1 MMKKRAI
8 PSIFVALL
16 LVGAWGCATPTKG
29 VEQRASKA
37 RFEYNRIMREWVV
50 PAGDVSNAVERMDLL
65 EQAAQEYQQFE
76 RDFRDQPRWAA
87 AALRS
92 LGQVQLSRGQIKA
105 ALDCFELVGQ
115 RYPHEHWEVIQAW
128 KEAADTLW
136 QSEHRGEASVY
147 YQQMINTY
155 GRPGQPDMFDT
166 LVDIARAR
174 LKECEAP

>member
-1 MMKKRAI
+1 MKNRSIIYVFAAI
-8 PSIFVALL
+8 L
-16 LVGAWGCATPTKG
+16 LVVAWGCTTPTSG
-29 VEQRASKA
+29 AEQRAAKA

-50 PAGDVSNAVERMDLL
+50 PAGDATNTVERMDLL
-65 EQAAQEYQQFE
+65 VQAAQEYQQFE

-92 LGQVQLSRGQIKA
+92 LGQVQLNRGQVKS

-115 RYPHEHWEVIQAW
+115 RYPHEHWEVIQSW
-128 KEAADTLW
+128 KEAADVLW
-136 QSEHRGEASVY
+136 KSEHRGEASVY

-155 GRPGQPDMFDT
+155 GRSGQPDMFTT
-166 LVDIARAR
+166 LVDIARER

>member
-1 MMKKRAI
+1 MKNRAI
-8 PSIFVALL
+8 LIISVALL
-16 LVGAWGCATPTKG
+16 LVVAWGCAAPTRG
-29 VEQRASKA
+29 AGQRASKA

-50 PAGDVSNAVERMDLL
+50 PAGDATNVVERMELL

-92 LGQVQLSRGQIKA
+92 LGQVQLNRGQVKP

-128 KEAADTLW
+128 KEAADVLW

-155 GRPGQPDMFDT
+155 GRSGQPDMFTT
-166 LVDIARAR
+166 LVDIARER

>member
-1 MMKKRAI
+1 MKNSVI
-8 PSIFVALL
+8 LWVLTALL
-16 LVGAWGCATPTKG
+16 LVVAWGCRTPTG
-29 VEQRASKA
+29 GPSDREAKA

-50 PAGDVSNAVERMDLL
+50 PAGDVSNTVERMDLL
-65 EQAAQEYQQFE
+65 EQAAQEYEQFE
-76 RDFRDQPRWAA
+76 RDFRDQHRWAA

-92 LGQVQLSRGQIKA
+92 LGQVQLSRGQVKA

-155 GRPGQPDMFDT
+155 GRPGQPAMFET

-174 LKECEAP
+174 LKECESP